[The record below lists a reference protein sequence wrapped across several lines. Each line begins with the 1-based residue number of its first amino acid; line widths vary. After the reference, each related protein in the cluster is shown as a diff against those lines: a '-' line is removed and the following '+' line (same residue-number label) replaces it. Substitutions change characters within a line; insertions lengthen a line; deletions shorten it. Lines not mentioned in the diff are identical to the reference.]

1 MTSDHPPAL
10 TIDTTG
16 ISIEEIILDTTGA
29 GVVIRIVAVTRGID
43 PIQDM
48 DPKQDM
54 DHSFSSMT
62 PGLASILDAEE
73 TSIGLLTRSI
83 EEATLEDR

>member
-48 DPKQDM
+48 D
-54 DHSFSSMT
+54 HSFSSMT